1 MRGGQKR
8 APARLLIGL
17 LIGLL
22 LVGALAAAPARADI
36 YSYID
41 QQGVVHYTNIPRP
54 GRKWKRIMRTGPGKA
69 QAVHAPRRARGLTA
83 ARYLQYDVHIRQ
95 AAVLYHIPEALIR
108 AVIGVESDYD
118 PQAVSRAGARG
129 LMQMMPFTSRGMGVL
144 DPFDPR
150 QNIFGGT
157 RFLRVLANRF
167 RGDLVLTIAAYH
179 AGAGAVTKYGW
190 SIPPYATTQSYV
202 RMVLSRY
209 RRERLRPS

>member
-1 MRGGQKR
+1 MPGGQKR
-8 APARLLIGL
+8 ALLGVLLAGVVSATPAH
-17 LIGLL
+17 
-22 LVGALAAAPARADI
+22 ADI

-41 QQGVVHYTNIPRP
+41 QDGVVHYTNIPRP
-54 GRKWKRIMRTGPGKA
+54 GRHWKRVMRTGPGKA
-69 QAVHAPRRARGLTA
+69 RSVHAPRRSRSLSPE
-83 ARYLQYDVHIRQ
+83 RYRRYDLHIRQ
-95 AAVLYHIPEALIR
+95 AAALYHIPEALIR
-108 AVIGVESDYD
+108 AVISVESDYD

-129 LMQMMPFTSRGMGVL
+129 LMQMMPFTWKGMGVT
-144 DPFDPR
+144 DPFDAR

-190 SIPPYATTQSYV
+190 SIPPYATTQAYV

-209 RRERLRPS
+209 RRERAKAKS